1 GVPGDRRPARPHAR
15 PAAGTAARGDHR
27 GGRCAGVPAV
37 DAQARRDGGWP
48 VMRVDYQDVSVEI
61 DGARIVE
68 SVTLNIEAGGFVG
81 IVGPNGSGKSTL
93 LRCLYRALSPAS
105 GRVLVDGGDI
115 AAISMKTNA
124 RQVAAL
130 TQDTDMQFDFTA
142 REVVETGRL
151 PHAAALRSTRREDE
165 RICAEAMA
173 TADAGHLAGRSF
185 LSLSAGERQRARTAR
200 ALAP

>member
-1 GVPGDRRPARPHAR
+1 ARGQIAGRRRSPQTHRPHATAGRGVPGDRRPARPHAR

-81 IVGPNGSGKSTL
+81 SVGPNGSGKSTL

-142 REVVETGRL
+142 HEVVETGRL

-173 TADAGHLAGRSF
+173 TA
-185 LSLSAGERQRARTAR
+185 
-200 ALAP
+200 